1 MHTSDIFSLSLE
13 ALIDRKVRTILTI
26 LMVVLGSS
34 LVVVINGMSAGQS
47 AFLEKQFNVLAAN
60 VIFVSSGLHSYHSES
75 SSASLIIN
83 NVIVNRIRQLPF
95 VEDTSP
101 SYSGSIQISSQGNV
115 QHAAIH
121 AMDPTKIQEIL
132 PNVEYVDGSSI
143 KPNDNAAMIVGDT
156 VANPPGA
163 TTPFVTVGQTVQA
176 TFTYADSNGKQ
187 VQQSKSF
194 LVTAIMKP
202 SGNNYLDNSVI
213 TNLDAG
219 DQLLHKSEKYDSV
232 TVLALNPEY
241 VDTVQQEL
249 TGQFGQTLGITTPK
263 AIMAVREQTAS
274 GNAMFVLMIG
284 VISLVVGAVGIVTT
298 LYNSV
303 TERIREIGTLKA
315 IGAQNTDILGLFIV
329 EAVLIGVIG
338 ATAGLIVGVGG
349 GYLMSLFTSHSAAAG
364 PGPAANIQP
373 IYYPADLFKVWLL
386 SVTLSIMAGV
396 FPAWK
401 ASKLSPLVAL
411 RRD

>member
-1 MHTSDIFSLSLE
+1 MNFTEKWKMAFE
-13 ALIDRKVRTILTI
+13 ALVDRKVRTILTV

-34 LVVVINGMSAGQS
+34 LVVVIDGLSAGQS
-47 AFLEKQFNVLAAN
+47 AFLEKQFNVLADN

-75 SSASLIIN
+75 STASLIIN
-83 NVIVNRIRQLPF
+83 SVIVNRIKGLPF

-101 SYSGSIQISSQGNV
+101 SYSGSIQITSQGNV
-115 QHAAIH
+115 QHVGVH

-132 PNVEYVDGSSI
+132 PNVQFVDGSAVDPS
-143 KPNDNAAMIVGDT
+143 DRSAMIVGDT

-163 TTPFVTVGQTVQA
+163 TTPFVTLGQTIQA
-176 TFTYADSNGKQ
+176 SFTYADASGKQ
-187 VQQSKSF
+187 VQESKSF
-194 LVTAIMKP
+194 VVTAIMKP

-213 TNLDAG
+213 INLDAG
-219 DQLLHKSEKYDSV
+219 DQLLHKSERYDSV
-232 TVLALNPEY
+232 TVLALSPAY

-249 TGQFGQTLGITTPK
+249 TSQFGQTLGITTPK

-284 VISLVVGAVGIVTT
+284 LIALVVGAVGIVTT

-315 IGAQNTDILGLFIV
+315 IGAQNSTILGLFLV
-329 EAVLIGVIG
+329 EAVLIGIIG
-338 ATAGLIVGVGG
+338 ATLGVAVGIGG
-349 GYLMSLFTSHSAAAG
+349 GYLMSFTAVSHANG
-364 PGPAANIQP
+364 PGPGAQIPP
-373 IYYPADLFKVWLL
+373 IFTVSDIVKVWLL
-386 SVTLSIMAGV
+386 SVTLSIVAGV

-401 ASKLSPLVAL
+401 ASRLSPLVAL

>member
-1 MHTSDIFSLSLE
+1 MRATDVFSLSFE
-13 ALIDRKVRTILTI
+13 ALVDRKVRTVLTI

-34 LVVVINGMSAGQS
+34 LVVVINGLSAGQS

-83 NVIVNRIRQLPF
+83 SVIVNRIRQLPF

-115 QHAAIH
+115 QHVGVH
-121 AMDPTKIQEIL
+121 GMDPTKISEIL
-132 PNVEYVDGSSI
+132 PNVEYVDGSTI
-143 KPNDNAAMIVGDT
+143 KPNDNAAIIVGDT

-163 TTPFVTVGQTVQA
+163 TTPFVSVGQTVQA
-176 TFTYADSNGKQ
+176 TFTYADPTGKQ
-187 VQQSKSF
+187 EQETKSF
-194 LVTAIMKP
+194 VVTAIMKP
-202 SGNNYLDNSVI
+202 SGNNYLDNSVLI
-213 TNLDAG
+213 NLNAA
-219 DQLLHKSEKYDSV
+219 DQLLRKSEKYDSV
-232 TVLALNPEY
+232 TVLALSPEY

-284 VISLVVGAVGIVTT
+284 IIALVVGAVGIVTT

-303 TERIREIGTLKA
+303 TERVREIGTLKA
-315 IGAQNTDILGLFIV
+315 IGAQNTDVLGLFIV
-329 EAVLIGVIG
+329 EAVLIGIIG
-338 ATAGLIVGVGG
+338 ATLGIVIGIGG
-349 GYLMSLFTSHSAAAG
+349 GYLMSLFSIGSPTG

-373 IYYPADLFKVWLL
+373 IYAPADLLKVWLL